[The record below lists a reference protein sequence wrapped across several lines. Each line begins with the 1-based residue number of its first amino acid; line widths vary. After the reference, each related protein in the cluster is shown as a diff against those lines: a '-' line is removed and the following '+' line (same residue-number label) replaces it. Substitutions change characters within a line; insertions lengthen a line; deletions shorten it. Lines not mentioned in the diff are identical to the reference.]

1 MTNFYTVSQ
10 YRPKAE
16 KSPPLVYYSGSKPP
30 SSIKGATH
38 LSLYD
43 YNNRKLEKKQ
53 EKQPWSALFNDKK
66 EKKSPQLLELRG
78 LINQGNLCF
87 ANAIFQSLVF
97 CQPFYQLFIQLGR
110 ELPFSFNKTPLLD
123 ATIMFLNEFRVLDD
137 DDIQLQTG
145 EPFTPTSIYDA
156 MKTYNRFSQIQ
167 LGQQEDAEEFL
178 GFFLDT
184 LHEELLSISPRLK
197 PRTGTTLHEWF
208 DGLLPTD
215 QPAQADDGWLEV
227 GHKNKTLST
236 KSTNTQESPLTKMFG
251 GKFRSVL
258 KTPGQKDS
266 ITLEPFQP
274 LQLDIQP
281 DNIHTIEDALI
292 NLAQPETIH
301 GVHSSSKQGPVDAR
315 KQVTIDTCPP
325 ILIIHLKRFLYD
337 SIGGVLKSNKKI
349 GYKSTLNIP
358 NEIISPSKRPAEG
371 LNYRLFAVVYH
382 HGQSSGSGHYTID
395 VLRQNH
401 KQWVHIDDIVMDL
414 LDEKDV
420 VITHNSKQNN
430 NYDDKVAYLLLYSKI

>member
-1 MTNFYTVSQ
+1 MLACDF
-10 YRPKAE
+10 
-16 KSPPLVYYSGSKPP
+16 
-30 SSIKGATH
+30 
-38 LSLYD
+38 SL
-43 YNNRKLEKKQ
+43 NVA
-53 EKQPWSALFNDKK
+53 S
-66 EKKSPQLLELRG
+66 
-78 LINQGNLCF
+78 
-87 ANAIFQSLVF
+87 
-97 CQPFYQLFIQLGR
+97 
-110 ELPFSFNKTPLLD
+110 
-123 ATIMFLNEFRVLDD
+123 
-137 DDIQLQTG
+137 
-145 EPFTPTSIYDA
+145 
-156 MKTYNRFSQIQ
+156 Q

-197 PRTGTTLHEWF
+197 PRTGTALHDWF
-208 DGLLPTD
+208 EGLPNGNTAD
-215 QPAQADDGWLEV
+215 QPTQPDDGWLEV

-236 KSTNTQESPLTKMFG
+236 KSTNSAESPLTKMFG
-251 GKFRSVL
+251 GKFRSVF

-266 ITLEPFQP
+266 VTLEPFQP

-281 DNIHTIEDALI
+281 DNIHSIEDALI
-292 NLAQPETIH
+292 NLAQPEIIH
-301 GVHSSSKQGPVDAR
+301 GVHSSSKQGPVDAT

-349 GYKSTLNIP
+349 GYQSQLKIP

-401 KQWVHIDDIVMDL
+401 KQWVHIDDIAMDL
-414 LDEKDV
+414 LSEKDV
-420 VITHNSKQNN
+420 VITNSSQINN
-430 NYDDKVAYLLLYSKI
+430 HDDKVAYLLLYSKM